1 MESEICTDHFYTNYL
16 FLMVFLFVSISRVPK
31 DRQFLVLRFNYCCSY
46 AHLNFTWYLRNTNSN
61 YDVFVLFFS
70 FLVFMA
76 FAGSFSP
83 VQLTPCTFMRPLF
96 SSTFFDELSFNM
108 ICYTQFLELKGKD
121 LSHHMFAL

>member
-1 MESEICTDHFYTNYL
+1 MGNLDQQFQINGQLFISIGAFLLWRVKFVLIISILIIC

-83 VQLTPCTFMRPLF
+83 VSVNTVHFYAA
-96 SSTFFDELSFNM
+96 SF
-108 ICYTQFLELKGKD
+108 QFHFL
-121 LSHHMFAL
+121 